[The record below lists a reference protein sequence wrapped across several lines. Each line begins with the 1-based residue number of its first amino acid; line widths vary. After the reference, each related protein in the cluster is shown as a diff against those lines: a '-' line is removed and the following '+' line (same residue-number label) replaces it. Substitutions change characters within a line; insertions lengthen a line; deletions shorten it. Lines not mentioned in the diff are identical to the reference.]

1 MSTEVGVFLCI
12 LNFIHG
18 QAILVIASGGPIVD
32 QFLTYSRYYKL
43 SSCMGIPF
51 GEGFKRVTLRVKR
64 DALMCTEAFI
74 ILGIFR
80 ILVGPQYS
88 RYSATKEPVAKIQ
101 TQPKTSAA
109 CLIRAEKG
117 LLHQSEQLGISLMP
131 FGGAT
136 VPNFRTDAP
145 PNGIWALSARLT
157 QEKAQKSENIGDGP
171 GNVIESVYEIC
182 LTSIK
187 AAFPIT
193 VEHHYLTVGTT
204 HVVEDTP

>member
-43 SSCMGIPF
+43 SSCIGITIW
-51 GEGFKRVTLRVKR
+51 GRIYGQSTGFKRVTLRVKR

-88 RYSATKEPVAKIQ
+88 RYSATKEPVAEIQ
-101 TQPKTSAA
+101 TQPKISAA

-145 PNGIWALSARLT
+145 PNGIWALSARLVSDASADYYSAYMGLFRPRKKRKN
-157 QEKAQKSENIGDGP
+157 QRILEMDQGM
-171 GNVIESVYEIC
+171 
-182 LTSIK
+182 
-187 AAFPIT
+187 
-193 VEHHYLTVGTT
+193 
-204 HVVEDTP
+204 

>member
-1 MSTEVGVFLCI
+1 MSTETEQLHWYYHLGKVSDVI
-12 LNFIHG
+12 KTYRIYG
-18 QAILVIASGGPIVD
+18 QS
-32 QFLTYSRYYKL
+32 T
-43 SSCMGIPF
+43 
-51 GEGFKRVTLRVKR
+51 GFKRVTLRVKR

-88 RYSATKEPVAKIQ
+88 RYSATKEPVAEIQ
-101 TQPKTSAA
+101 TQPKISAA

-157 QEKAQKSENIGDGP
+157 QEKAQNQRILEMDQGM
-171 GNVIESVYEIC
+171 
-182 LTSIK
+182 
-187 AAFPIT
+187 
-193 VEHHYLTVGTT
+193 
-204 HVVEDTP
+204 